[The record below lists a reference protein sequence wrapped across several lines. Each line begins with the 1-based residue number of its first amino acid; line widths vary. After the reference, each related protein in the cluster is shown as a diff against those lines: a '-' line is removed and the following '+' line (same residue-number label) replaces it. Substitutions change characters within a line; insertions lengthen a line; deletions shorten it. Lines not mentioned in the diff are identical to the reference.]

1 MTQITINMKPDSEN
15 LTARESLD
23 LIAAMIQ
30 EAKGNMQRNNF
41 FFLLWGW
48 VVMGANL
55 GIYILDKLD
64 YTHPYAIWM
73 ITIPVWIYT
82 LYRAFKD
89 KRTQRTIT
97 HFDRISGWL
106 WLSFGI
112 TIFTLVFFG
121 YKINF
126 QLNPVILSISAIPTI
141 VSGVILNFRPLI
153 LGGLAFWISGVICFL
168 VPMEIQPLIG
178 AVAICC
184 GYLIPGYLL
193 KSQ

>member
-73 ITIPVWIYT
+73 ITIPAWIYT
-82 LYRAFKD
+82 LYRVPL
-89 KRTQRTIT
+89 RTKEPNAPSSNSTGSA
-97 HFDRISGWL
+97 DGSGSVSVL
-106 WLSFGI
+106 PSSHLSFSDI
-112 TIFTLVFFG
+112 
-121 YKINF
+121 
-126 QLNPVILSISAIPTI
+126 
-141 VSGVILNFRPLI
+141 R
-153 LGGLAFWISGVICFL
+153 
-168 VPMEIQPLIG
+168 
-178 AVAICC
+178 
-184 GYLIPGYLL
+184 
-193 KSQ
+193 